1 MLIRQFKETDLEQ
14 LFTVVNEAAHAYRGV
29 IPADR
34 SHDRPERQVEVSV
47 VLADRRWMECGEGEV
62 G

>member
-14 LFTVVNEAAHAYRGV
+14 MFAVVNEAAQAYRRNNFTGV
-29 IPADR
+29 PAK
-34 SHDRPERQVEVSV
+34 
-47 VLADRRWMECGEGEV
+47 AV